1 MESRRKYFEAQAEE
15 WDKTFIAEDLEILS
29 FLINSFDIREG
40 YKIAD
45 LGCGTGILFDIL
57 RRKVGSKG
65 LVIGVDFCSAMV
77 RRARINFPFEN
88 VVAID
93 ADAEMLPLRSECVDA
108 AISFAAF
115 AHFEHQE
122 LVMEEASR
130 ILKNGGSFHII
141 HLLGSQE
148 LENYHHK
155 AGGPIAKDHIPPQEK
170 MKELFQRGHFTDVKI
185 TDHPG
190 LYLAEGIKG

>member
-1 MESRRKYFEAQAEE
+1 MENRRKYFESQAND
-15 WDKTFIAEDLEILS
+15 WDKSFIAEDLEILS
-29 FLINSFDIREG
+29 FLIDSFNIREG

-57 RRKVGSKG
+57 RRRVGRSG

-77 RRARINFPFEN
+77 QRARINFPFEN

-122 LVMEEASR
+122 MVMEEASR
-130 ILKNGGSFHII
+130 ILKKGGSFHII
-141 HLLGSQE
+141 HLLSSTE
-148 LENYHHK
+148 LETYHQNT
-155 AGGPIAKDHIPPQEK
+155 GGPVAKDHIPPQEK
-170 MKELFQRGHFTDVKI
+170 MRELFKQGNFTNIKI
-185 TDHPG
+185 HDHPG
-190 LYLAEGIKG
+190 LYLAEGVKE